1 MGQWMSAALAAME
14 QQVASVAAADPG
26 GLARLREAVQRDGM
40 ISTDEARH
48 IIALHRSGAGPAL
61 GAGWDEFFLETLVEY
76 FALDHEH
83 SGGWRDRDLR
93 PDWGRAA
100 RRALD
105 ALAMDRLED
114 AVADPREAATQV
126 NEACAHALVDAMEA
140 DGLVLSQLEV
150 RLLERMFAYAVRY
163 PVALRG
169 FAWRALAATVKA
181 DGVLTGVEAGL
192 VRALVFGPASCA
204 GIAVSRAEAAML
216 LAISAGA
223 AGARPAGWDRMV
235 AQAVVLHVLHGTG
248 TPGTVDAD
256 EQAWLDAELAPVPP
270 DLAAS
275 VRAALAQEAGDASR
289 AA

>member
-1 MGQWMSAALAAME
+1 MGQWMSAALEAVSQQAAR
-14 QQVASVAAADPG
+14 QASSGGG

-48 IIALHRSGAGPAL
+48 IIALHRSGEGPAL
-61 GAGWDEFFLETLVEY
+61 GDGWDGFFLEALVEY

-83 SGGWRDRDLR
+83 SGGWGDGDLR

-105 ALAMDRLED
+105 GLAMDRLED
-114 AVADPREAATQV
+114 AAADARTPVTRV
-126 NEACAHALVDAMEA
+126 DEACAHALVDALGA
-140 DGLVLSQLEV
+140 DGLVLSQLEI
-150 RLLERMFAYAVRY
+150 RLLERLFAYAVVY

-181 DGVLTGVEAGL
+181 DGAVTEAETGL
-192 VRALVFGPASCA
+192 VRALVFGPASCE
-204 GIAVSRAEAAML
+204 GIAVSRTEAAML

-223 AGARPAGWDRMV
+223 GAARPAQWDQLV

-248 TPGTVDAD
+248 TPGTVDSA
-256 EQAWLDAELAPVPP
+256 EQAWLDGELARVPS
-270 DLAAS
+270 DLAGAVRTALARDMADS
-275 VRAALAQEAGDASR
+275 ARAA
-289 AA
+289 